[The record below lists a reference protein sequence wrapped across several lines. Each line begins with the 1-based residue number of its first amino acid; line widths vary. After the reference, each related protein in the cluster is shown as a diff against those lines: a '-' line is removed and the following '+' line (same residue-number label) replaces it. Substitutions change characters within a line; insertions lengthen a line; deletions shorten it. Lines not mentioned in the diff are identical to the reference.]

1 MGLAERF
8 KDKLNKQNIFV
19 KTEKVEQKKE
29 IQYISNPLTS
39 TIKEDFQSKYKL
51 EDIESQIIEK
61 IRKTPYWEEYSTIQ
75 QEKMISSYLDKKS
88 VTNPVTSQERSE
100 FIKNIMSLSNNR

>member
-8 KDKLNKQNIFV
+8 KEKLNQKNLFKSEKIELTDNI
-19 KTEKVEQKKE
+19 KN
-29 IQYISNPLTS
+29 ISNPVQN
-39 TIKEDFQSKYKL
+39 IKKEEIPSKYKF
-51 EDIESQIIEK
+51 EDIETQIIDK
-61 IRKTPYWEEYSTIQ
+61 IRKTPYWEEYTTIQ

-88 VTNPVTSQERSE
+88 ITNPVTSQERSE